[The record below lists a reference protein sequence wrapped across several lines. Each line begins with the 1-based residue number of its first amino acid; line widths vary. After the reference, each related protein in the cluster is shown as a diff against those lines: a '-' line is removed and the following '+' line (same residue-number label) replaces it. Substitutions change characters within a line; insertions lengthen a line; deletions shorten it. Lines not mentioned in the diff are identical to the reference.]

1 MWKAKGILT
10 NLAQNSRHLQN
21 ILEAGKHRNDTKI
34 LLMISYQENFVQ
46 NDFANAKWIK
56 MGFFPLAVL
65 DFLKSNIYRIKK
77 RQQSWHENQL

>member
-1 MWKAKGILT
+1 
-10 NLAQNSRHLQN
+10 
-21 ILEAGKHRNDTKI
+21 
-34 LLMISYQENFVQ
+34 MISYQENFVQ